1 MWVRSHETSRKIVDQ
16 EIKGKKKKKKDK
28 QAKRTFSMDKE
39 NNFSY
44 ATMINHQRRK
54 EFFGLAQRGR

>member
-1 MWVRSHETSRKIVDQ
+1 MKLRARLLIKKSR
-16 EIKGKKKKKKDK
+16 GKKKKKDK